1 MARPRKQRDDEDAR
15 AKADLRCSVSRI
27 AFLAGVS
34 PATVSNARATM
45 ALPRNKDGTMS
56 WPAVRTWAQ
65 ARECWGYAAKREAAA
80 PASDVLAALDR
91 LKLAKAQR
99 ENDQAMGTLIPR
111 VDAITAQIRLALE
124 FKATLLQM
132 PDQLSTALANR
143 QAREVEAILRERVQ
157 WILSRAQDG
166 QLPLS
171 ADLVAR
177 IGELV
182 TAEVATA

>member
-34 PATVSNARATM
+34 PATISNARATQG
-45 ALPRNKDGTMS
+45 LPKNRDGTMS
-56 WPAVRTWAQ
+56 WPTVRAWAQ
-65 ARECWGYAAKREAAA
+65 ARELWGYGSKRAAAA
-80 PASDVLAALDR
+80 PVDDVQAAIER

-111 VDAITAQIRLALE
+111 VEAITAQIRLALE

-143 QAREVEAILRERVQ
+143 SAREVEAILRERVG
-157 WILSRAQDG
+157 WILGRAQDG
-166 QLPLS
+166 NLPLS

-177 IGELV
+177 IAELV